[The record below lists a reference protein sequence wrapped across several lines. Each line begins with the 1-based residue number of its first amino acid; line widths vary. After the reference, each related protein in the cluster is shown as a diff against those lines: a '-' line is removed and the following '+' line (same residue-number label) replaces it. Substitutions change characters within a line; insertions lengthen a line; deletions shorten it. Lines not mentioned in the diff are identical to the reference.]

1 MKISC
6 LILTSDSH
14 VDKGFCL
21 KHCLLS
27 VLNQKYN
34 NYEIVVIDNSRKD
47 GSHKLINRIVDEIKQ
62 KASFNIHIH
71 IVKPQKPLS
80 R

>member
-6 LILTSDSH
+6 LILTSDSN
-14 VDKGFCL
+14 VDKGSCL

-27 VLNQKYN
+27 VCKQEYTD
-34 NYEIVVIDNSRKD
+34 YEIVVIDNSRKI
-47 GSHKLINRIVDEIKQ
+47 GNSEIIYKIINEVKQ
-62 KASFNIHIH
+62 NFLLDIPIH
-71 IVKPQKPLS
+71 IVKPTIPLS